1 MMCGEDEPVGAVRLD
16 RSHPPKFDIATHTG
30 FTGHT
35 YSLWPPSAHSAP
47 RPDQQAVLR
56 PPILMPKPAASS
68 GPALRRNQA
77 CQQCRRRK
85 LKCDAGRPHCGTC
98 VRQWNAL
105 IAVPPPVG
113 FSHPPAPTCS
123 YDPVE
128 GVPVV
133 PDSIE
138 DPVERIKIIEAQIE
152 DLQNKLQ
159 SARRE
164 AKQKGHDIGKS
175 PSPRCNYPRRWQGPH
190 VEQQRKHATPY
201 ARPRA
206 ATRANT
212 ATDSSSHTPVRRPPT
227 SSRSLPADYSPQAQ
241 PDKDWDP
248 NLPAPNI
255 VAHLVEL
262 FFQNDPCASR
272 ILHRSSRWASHDA
285 PSRQEKFAE
294 FHAAKTRTILET
306 ALRAN
311 STDLAIFQA
320 SIILQ
325 YWAYA
330 EGRNLDIKFNARPFL
345 EPTPSN
351 TQMEEKRRAWWSLV
365 MFDRYVS
372 LGAWKPSV
380 AEADLMAIELP
391 ICTVDF
397 ECEFGFPNPQK
408 VHDPSFFL
416 SHPIG
421 YTDSYIILI
430 KATLLFGKVT
440 DYNLTVDSRSS
451 RRSGDPR
458 DSAVFRALDR
468 LVAVDFLQSLPDDY
482 KSCLGAGSTGSM
494 VDADLYLAHVLPYA
508 ATISLHNA
516 HIDYSNPGCP
526 SAVRCIQAARSII
539 RNYFLLNGT
548 LFDTKRLHPF
558 VTTYNYG
565 DRGGEAT
572 VWGEIETLKLA
583 MLEFEISLRLDYDKK
598 SSFKKQLVNDVIQ
611 KPVLPANFGLDIPM
625 YTYPLQDLAVSLSE
639 HGSPEGSNS
648 IIMIILIR
656 LKFTEWPGPRKA
668 RVHVPKRGIST
679 SAHCSGIPPYGK
691 IEVEPESDH
700 DDYTVE
706 DKFGIPLSRP
716 SELGEIPHDEQMR
729 LINETGIL
737 GRLPAK
743 DEEKLSP
750 LVDSILDTT
759 IMAIPLG
766 TLYIVL
772 DLLVQQ
778 QYAQQPTIKEEVGRV
793 VTNVPTNKYK
803 ATPLAQLMLFLTAI
817 LAGPRMIWLV
827 NKGSW
832 LHVTRQ
838 APPLGTIWIYTIIQ
852 LNLMPAVATDASGY
866 IRVILLSSSS
876 TPQASFLI
884 PQSNNMAVTSNEY
897 SRAIFVKRKRVDEP
911 MDALMIDLPSQT
923 KRYRGAG
930 EGQGVFALAET
941 MTEDPSLLD
950 DQKAKDLHKRL
961 AMINQE
967 PRASPKV
974 SSPVAM
980 VMSPPGAPRSA
991 PPPTREYKVLR
1002 TTRAPSSAV
1011 TSNVA
1016 QSSSLPTGAATARAP
1031 VPIPIPGQP
1040 LPSTSTSTVTDQ
1052 TEPPEPKFVLY
1063 EAVLAGPSIVE
1074 QPEEPAP
1081 EMQEFQD
1088 LLQEYL
1094 RVNEISLDAPPPRK
1108 PVTSN
1113 SATASK
1119 KPVDE
1124 DEDEVYVWDV
1134 FYQRQNL
1141 SGDLSIWDGLA
1152 NVGTLSGLPPTEG
1165 DILAD
1170 EEESDS
1176 VKDEAD
1182 EDSNEEDFYRNDYPD
1197 TESESDVTATTSGD
1211 DITINFVP
1219 FLSASRST
1227 TVKY

>member
-1 MMCGEDEPVGAVRLD
+1 MPDGDADQEVGTAPPHRPFSSVPSKTSVNKGLWQADSTFKAFRAVGAVRLD

-68 GPALRRNQA
+68 GPALRRNQVSELH
-77 CQQCRRRK
+77 QTP
-85 LKCDAGRPHCGTC
+85 DASSRHCGTC

-105 IAVPPPVG
+105 VGYWMNALQTAAYLRAPVRLQFRLPLG
-113 FSHPPAPTCS
+113 S
-123 YDPVE
+123 VE

-175 PSPRCNYPRRWQGPH
+175 PSPPMQLSPEMARSTRGTTSGSDKSKDRSPTIPPQPYLFSSSPASSRPSTSPS
-190 VEQQRKHATPY
+190 VSVSERKHATPY

-272 ILHRSSRWASHDA
+272 ILHRSSFVASLSLPTTHPEFPPLILIHAICCASSRWASHDA

-320 SIILQ
+320 SIIFPSMPTLGF
-325 YWAYA
+325 
-330 EGRNLDIKFNARPFL
+330 GRLPKYLRRHRKFNARPFL

-397 ECEFGFPNPQK
+397 ECESLVSPNPQK

-558 VTTYNYG
+558 VTVCWYLAAVVLVQLCKRHITTG

-583 MLEFEISLRLDYDKK
+583 MLEFGNISPIGCKWPHIVHKHDANRIYAVRQEKLLQETIGQSLNLCSQTSLLTCLLD
-598 SSFKKQLVNDVIQ
+598 DVIQ

-648 IIMIILIR
+648 
-656 LKFTEWPGPRKA
+656 F
-668 RVHVPKRGIST
+668 
-679 SAHCSGIPPYGK
+679 
-691 IEVEPESDH
+691 
-700 DDYTVE
+700 
-706 DKFGIPLSRP
+706 
-716 SELGEIPHDEQMR
+716 
-729 LINETGIL
+729 
-737 GRLPAK
+737 
-743 DEEKLSP
+743 
-750 LVDSILDTT
+750 
-759 IMAIPLG
+759 
-766 TLYIVL
+766 
-772 DLLVQQ
+772 
-778 QYAQQPTIKEEVGRV
+778 
-793 VTNVPTNKYK
+793 
-803 ATPLAQLMLFLTAI
+803 
-817 LAGPRMIWLV
+817 
-827 NKGSW
+827 
-832 LHVTRQ
+832 
-838 APPLGTIWIYTIIQ
+838 
-852 LNLMPAVATDASGY
+852 
-866 IRVILLSSSS
+866 
-876 TPQASFLI
+876 
-884 PQSNNMAVTSNEY
+884 
-897 SRAIFVKRKRVDEP
+897 
-911 MDALMIDLPSQT
+911 
-923 KRYRGAG
+923 
-930 EGQGVFALAET
+930 
-941 MTEDPSLLD
+941 
-950 DQKAKDLHKRL
+950 
-961 AMINQE
+961 
-967 PRASPKV
+967 
-974 SSPVAM
+974 
-980 VMSPPGAPRSA
+980 
-991 PPPTREYKVLR
+991 
-1002 TTRAPSSAV
+1002 
-1011 TSNVA
+1011 
-1016 QSSSLPTGAATARAP
+1016 
-1031 VPIPIPGQP
+1031 
-1040 LPSTSTSTVTDQ
+1040 
-1052 TEPPEPKFVLY
+1052 
-1063 EAVLAGPSIVE
+1063 
-1074 QPEEPAP
+1074 
-1081 EMQEFQD
+1081 
-1088 LLQEYL
+1088 
-1094 RVNEISLDAPPPRK
+1094 
-1108 PVTSN
+1108 
-1113 SATASK
+1113 
-1119 KPVDE
+1119 
-1124 DEDEVYVWDV
+1124 
-1134 FYQRQNL
+1134 
-1141 SGDLSIWDGLA
+1141 
-1152 NVGTLSGLPPTEG
+1152 
-1165 DILAD
+1165 
-1170 EEESDS
+1170 
-1176 VKDEAD
+1176 
-1182 EDSNEEDFYRNDYPD
+1182 
-1197 TESESDVTATTSGD
+1197 
-1211 DITINFVP
+1211 
-1219 FLSASRST
+1219 ST
-1227 TVKY
+1227 TGYL